1 MMDRHLNRRTVI
13 KGGAAASAA
22 AAAGIASKRSSVF
35 AAPNVIKQAGST
47 IDITYWGSYSEA
59 LGETEQALVDA
70 FNASQTGVRVN
81 RQFQGN
87 YEETAQKLAAAL
99 SGGEVPDVALLSEV
113 NWFRFYLAQALAPMD
128 DFIAA
133 TGYDTGDVV
142 ESLLV
147 EGQRQ
152 GRQYWLS
159 FARST
164 PLFYFNRDAFAEAG
178 LDGPP
183 RTWSEFAEIAP
194 SLVDE
199 GTQRSAFA
207 YHTAASYL
215 AWYSQGLTWAFGGH
229 YSEPGFNIRI
239 NEPPVVALGE
249 YYRRSVQDGWAT
261 NPDDVVEDFVSGLT
275 AAMMDST
282 GALRRVLTGAED
294 TGFEV
299 GTSFLLEEEQF
310 GNTTGG
316 AGLAIL
322 AAAPPERQEAAFQFI
337 AYCTS
342 PEVTA
347 QWSQDTGYMP
357 MRTSAIQSPA
367 MQEFFAANPNFKTA
381 VDQLP
386 LTRPQDAA
394 RRLIPGGDQI
404 IGAGFE
410 RITIGGEDPQPVL
423 DAVAVELTRAAEPIV
438 QQLEALGDTEVAT
451 PAATP

>member
-1 MMDRHLNRRTVI
+1 MI
-13 KGGAAASAA
+13 KAGAGATAA
-22 AAAGIASKRSSVF
+22 AAAVASKKSSAF
-35 AAPNVIKQAGST
+35 AVPNIVKQTGST
-47 IDITYWGSYSEA
+47 VEITYWGSFSGA
-59 LGETEQALVDA
+59 NGDTEQAVVDA
-70 FNASQTGVRVN
+70 FNESQTGVRVN
-81 RQFQGN
+81 RQFQGT

-99 SGGEVPDVALLSEV
+99 GGGEVPDVSLLSEV

-133 TGYDTGDVV
+133 TGYDTADVV
-142 ESLLV
+142 QPLLV

-152 GRQYWLS
+152 GRQYWLP

-164 PLFYFNRDAFAEAG
+164 PLFYFNRDAFTEAG

-199 GTQRSAFA
+199 GQQRSAFA
-207 YHTAASYL
+207 HHTAATYL
-215 AWYSQGLTWAFGGH
+215 AWYNQGMTWAFGGH
-229 YSEPGFNIRI
+229 YSEPDFNIRI
-239 NEPPVVALGE
+239 NEPPVVALAE
-249 YYRRSVQDGWAT
+249 WYRQSVEAGWAT
-261 NPDDVVEDFVSGLT
+261 NPSDPVDDFISGLT
-275 AAMMDST
+275 AATLDST
-282 GALRRVLTGAED
+282 GALRRVLTGAEE
-294 TGFEV
+294 TGFQV
-299 GTSFLLEEEQF
+299 GTSFLLEEQQF

-342 PEVTA
+342 TDVTT
-347 QWSQDTGYMP
+347 QWSQNTGYMP
-357 MRTSAIQSPA
+357 MRTSAVQSPA

-394 RRLIPGGDQI
+394 RRLVPGGDQI

-410 RITIGGEDPQPVL
+410 RVSIGGEDPQQAL
-423 DAVAVELTRAAEPIV
+423 DAVATELTNAAAPIV
-438 QQLEALGDTEVAT
+438 QQLQAIGEPAPAT
-451 PAATP
+451 PAAFS

>member
-1 MMDRHLNRRTVI
+1 MDRHLNRRSMI
-13 KGGAAASAA
+13 KAGVGTAAATAA
-22 AAAGIASKRSSVF
+22 VASKRSSVF
-35 AAPNVIKQAGST
+35 AVPNIVKQTGST
-47 IDITYWGSYSEA
+47 VEITYWGSYAST
-59 LGETEQALVDA
+59 LGDTEQALVDA

-81 RQFQGN
+81 RQYQGS

-99 SGGEVPDVALLSEV
+99 GGGEVPDVTLLSEV

-133 TGYDTGDVV
+133 TNYDTADVI

-152 GRQYWLS
+152 GRQYWLP

-199 GTQRSAFA
+199 GQQRSAFA
-207 YHTAASYL
+207 HHTAADYL
-215 AWYSQGLTWAFGGH
+215 AWYSQGMTWAFGGF
-229 YSEPGFNIRI
+229 YSEPDFNIRI

-249 YYRRSVQDGWAT
+249 YLRQSVEAGWAT
-261 NPDDVVEDFVSGLT
+261 NPDDVGEDFVNGLT
-275 AAMMDST
+275 AAMLDST
-282 GALRRVLTGAED
+282 GGIKATIEEAKS

-299 GTSFLLEEEQF
+299 GTAFLLEEEGF
-310 GNTTGG
+310 GCTTGG
-316 AGLAIL
+316 AGLSIM

-337 AYCTS
+337 TYCTS
-342 PEVTA
+342 TEVTS
-347 QWSQDTGYMP
+347 QWSQNTGYMP
-357 MRTSAIQSPA
+357 MRTSAVQSPA

-394 RRLIPGGDQI
+394 RRLIPGGDLI
-404 IGAGFE
+404 IGAALE
-410 RITIGGEDPQPVL
+410 RITIGGEDPQQVL
-423 DAVAVELTRAAEPIV
+423 DAVAVELTEAAAPIV
-438 QQLEALGDTEVAT
+438 QQLQALGETAPAT
-451 PAATP
+451 PAAFF